1 MPDHIATSPSS
12 PKKHTIK
19 TVVENDYIPS
29 NEARLLDTA
38 IDVVY
43 AFVNLR
49 AAVLTGNQSYEQS
62 YDLSPPETQAYVAAL
77 DFLTKTLSQDPTSFH
92 FFIKREEAETSTE
105 I

>member
-1 MPDHIATSPSS
+1 MTTP

-29 NEARLLDTA
+29 NEGRLLDTA

-49 AAVLTGNQSYEQS
+49 AAVLTGNQSYEQT

-77 DFLTKTLSQDPTSFH
+77 DFLTRTLSEEPTVH
-92 FFIKREEAETSTE
+92 TFFLKREEKETSTE